1 MNKPKKPEITELIDN
16 KEIIERFMENMTI
29 ITKQTWVEFQIDTKH
44 EWIARM
50 IPGVNKVFFNPEY
63 AIKLYQMI
71 AEQRL
76 KETWI
81 KSDFHFDINHL
92 SALVLHKINH
102 IINHDQL
109 KKSTQKIKYDN
120 KTFSMEEFH
129 KHITQK
135 YGMEFHE
142 FENQLEDIDVNFH
155 ATKIQAPVYD
165 NSRREIYQNIA
176 IPSGNFSK
184 IPLHEQFARTCLR
197 WAMLEDETC
206 KVDSI
211 VQNCLNFV
219 NAPWGLLDKIKDPNL
234 TYDEQFPAIV
244 ELYEEY
250 YLKLKKM
257 SDQQQDSNPQKKQD
271 PDPKQQNSNK
281 TGQDPSQ
288 EQQTPDQQEQDSN
301 QEWQNSSEQQ
311 QDPSQKQQT
320 PDQQEQDS
328 NQEWQNSSEQQQ
340 DPSQKQQTPDQ
351 QEQDSNQEWQ
361 NSSEQQQ
368 DPSQK
373 QQTPDQQEQ
382 NSNQQEQNSKE
393 QGSDQQQDSIK
404 DNPDIQPMTLP
415 SIFDNPEKFKP
426 QNSQEKNQESTN
438 EQLEEILKQDSSKEA
453 EKWKDENQQE
463 KQQQNNEQLQQM
475 IEDMIEKYE
484 KEKNKSPEE
493 RNLEE
498 KIKKER
504 DLWDDVDQST
514 LDTYKEKIKKEEQY
528 KEKLKSMKDKEGRP
542 IYDYLTKEI
551 FAKIV
556 QQRKKRSLKEKSPQP
571 LSEWGQFDPHSFVSG
586 IVEIKSGSHD
596 PIMMKQEFRKEKT
609 KKLAGGFNLTIITD
623 WSSSMRQKNKN
634 QHQKDATMLMIYA
647 LQQLNEELKNEN
659 LSEPLKINTQ
669 VMMFNGSDVDILKK
683 RNTEM
688 TIKDVIKIWEG
699 LDYDDWPSTNADEA
713 LELYEQQLS
722 QPFDG
727 QTKQQHEA
735 FLENIK
741 NDKDKEIVFLLSDWE
756 FNSSNNAKPNAI
768 ATIKRLREKN
778 VIVCGIWIT
787 KDWAPM
793 VPIFGKKSSDPQENK
808 NWFGIV
814 CKDSQDLWR
823 CLEELLLEH
832 LDVKWITR

>member
-16 KEIIERFMENMTI
+16 KEIVERFMENMTI
-29 ITKQTWVEFQIDTKH
+29 ITKQTWVEFQVDTKH

-92 SALVLHKINH
+92 SALVLHEINH
-102 IINHDQL
+102 IINHNQL
-109 KKSTQKIKYDN
+109 KKSTQKISYDN

-142 FENQLEDIDVNFH
+142 FENQLEDIDVNLH

-165 NSRREIYQNIA
+165 NSRKEIYQNIA

-184 IPLHEQFARTCLR
+184 IPLHEQFAWSCLR

-211 VQNCLNFV
+211 VQNCLDFV
-219 NAPWGLLDKIKDPNL
+219 NTPWGLLDKIKDPNL

-250 YLKLKKM
+250 YLKLKEM
-257 SDQQQDSNPQKKQD
+257 ADQQQDSNLQKKQD
-271 PDPKQQNSNK
+271 PDSKQQNPNK
-281 TGQDPSQ
+281 TGQDSSQ
-288 EQQTPDQQEQDSN
+288 EQQNSDQQ
-301 QEWQNSSEQQ
+301 WQNSSEQQ
-311 QDPSQKQQT
+311 QDPSQKQQ
-320 PDQQEQDS
+320 
-328 NQEWQNSSEQQQ
+328 N
-340 DPSQKQQTPDQ
+340 
-351 QEQDSNQEWQ
+351 
-361 NSSEQQQ
+361 
-368 DPSQK
+368 
-373 QQTPDQQEQ
+373 PDQQEQ

-393 QGSDQQQDSIK
+393 QGSDQQQGSIK
-404 DNPDIQPMTLP
+404 DNPDIQPITLP

-426 QNSQEKNQESTN
+426 QNSQEKNQESTS
-438 EQLEEILKQDSSKEA
+438 EQLEKILKQDSSKET

-475 IEDMIEKYE
+475 IEDMIEKHE

-586 IVEIKSGSHD
+586 VVDIKTGSHD

-669 VMMFNGSDVDILKK
+669 VMMFNGNDVDILKK

-688 TIKDVIKIWEG
+688 TIKDVIEIWEG
-699 LDYDDWPSTNADEA
+699 LDYTWWSTNADEA

-727 QTKQQHEA
+727 QTKQQHEK

-756 FNSSNNAKPNAI
+756 FDDSENAI
-768 ATIKRLREKN
+768 ASIKRLREKN

-787 KDWAPM
+787 SDGAPM
-793 VPIFGKKSSDPQENK
+793 VHIFGKKSSDPQENK

-814 CKDSQDLWR
+814 CKDSQDLWK